1 MIDKLIEKYCFEEY
15 KTKEEIK
22 YRIERNIDID
32 EFWEKLILARRNK
45 GIETNLFNKSNNNY
59 WFVVTDNMRKN
70 IKYID
75 DKGKIPLNEMVL
87 FDKEDVLIEE
97 SLSSSAIEG
106 IFSTRSRF
114 RSIVED
120 ESKIKTKED
129 KMLLNNYE
137 ALQYIMSN
145 NKNKLSHDFIIDVW
159 KIITKNTLDDV
170 NFSEGYRRDK
180 VYIGN
185 ASETVFEGVDAD
197 KISLKMDDLISIFND
212 EANDIPSVIKASVFH
227 YYFVYIHPFYDGNG
241 RTARALTSMYL
252 LKSNYNFFEFISISQ
267 ILKNEKGK
275 YYKAIKNSENQE
287 GDLTYFVEYYL
298 DLLKR
303 TIEYTVSEFVEK
315 YFVKYLERGLIARNI
330 HLNKR
335 QIKILDK
342 MMNNTNLSMTVKE
355 YMKIFSVVQE
365 TARKDLKFLQ
375 DIGVMNSYLSG
386 KTYYYRINN
395 IEDIIKNNKE

>member
-1 MIDKLIEKYCFEEY
+1 MDKLIEKYCFEEY
-15 KTKEEIK
+15 KIKGEIK

-32 EFWEKLILARRNK
+32 ELWEKLILVRRNK
-45 GIETNLFNKSNNNY
+45 GIKTNLFDKNNSNY
-59 WFVVTDNMRKN
+59 WFVVTDKMREN
-70 IKYID
+70 IKHIE
-75 DKGKIPLNEMVL
+75 DKGKIPIDKMVL
-87 FDKEDVLIEE
+87 FDKSDVLIDE

-106 IFSTRSRF
+106 ICSTRKRF
-114 RSIVED
+114 RAIVGN
-120 ESKIKTKED
+120 ESMVKTKED

-137 ALQYIMSN
+137 ALQYIMTNNEKRLSN
-145 NKNKLSHDFIIDVW
+145 DFIVDIW
-159 KIITKNTLDDV
+159 KIITKNTSDDI

-180 VYIGN
+180 VYVGN
-185 ASETVFEGVDAD
+185 AKDAVFEGVDANE
-197 KISLKMDDLISIFND
+197 INLKMDALINFFND
-212 EANDIPSVIKASVFH
+212 ETSDMPSIIKAAIIH

-241 RTARALTSMYL
+241 RTARALTLMYL

-303 TIEYTVSEFVEK
+303 TIEYTVGKFIEK
-315 YFVKYLERGLIARNI
+315 YFIKYLERELIARNI
-330 HLNKR
+330 HINNR
-335 QIKILDK
+335 QIKVLDK
-342 MMNNTNLSMTVKE
+342 MINNITMTVKD

-375 DIGVMNSYLSG
+375 DTGVISSYLSG